1 MADTNYNV
9 KVTVDVHGKKVMD
22 ELAKSGGKGS
32 GTPAQPGT
40 PGAPGSKAPKVE
52 TFDSIF
58 KNLKKSMNSI
68 TFGSIWKSMNKSIL
82 GGVKPPLPAGGVG
95 AGAGAGAGAA
105 AGGIGE
111 IGGLFTSL
119 IAAITPLTLVIGAA
133 VGLLILA
140 LGNSKVIQTVMG
152 TVGKLLGF
160 LVDIILL
167 PLMPFF
173 MMLVR
178 FIYQM
183 IIAFRKFT
191 KALSVD
197 GIIGFIVGLA
207 EGVGGFLWTI
217 VKWAFGAGEY
227 LVNTFIPIGMNII
240 KGVGGWIWSVLQWIF
255 DLGVYIVHS
264 AIDIGLNIGSTILGF
279 LFGAADLAILLW
291 KWMFGLGAI
300 INTALSLDFVAN
312 LIGASWDIIK
322 NLISSGASFVGGV
335 VDFIS
340 GAKASGGPVSGG
352 SSYLVGERGPE
363 RFTPSSSGT
372 ITPNS
377 ALSGG
382 NTYTFNNYG
391 QTKSEYELFQK
402 FMELMR
408 QRGRGLTL

>member
-1 MADTNYNV
+1 
-9 KVTVDVHGKKVMD
+9 
-22 ELAKSGGKGS
+22 
-32 GTPAQPGT
+32 
-40 PGAPGSKAPKVE
+40 
-52 TFDSIF
+52 
-58 KNLKKSMNSI
+58 MNSI

-119 IAAITPLTLVIGAA
+119 IAAITPLTLVIGVAA
-133 VGLLILA
+133 GLLLMA

-217 VKWAFGAGEY
+217 VKWAFGLGVD
-227 LVNTFIPIGMNII
+227 LVNSLISISMEIL
-240 KGVGGWIWSVLQWIF
+240 KGIGGWIWSILQWIF
-255 DLGVYIVHS
+255 NLGVDIINSAIEIGIAILEGIGGFLFTVASWVFDEGAKIINS
-264 AIDIGLNIGSTILGF
+264 AIDIGLNIGSAILG
-279 LFGAADLAILLW
+279 LLSGVADLAIALL
-291 KWMFGLGAI
+291 KWMFGIGAT

-312 LIGASWDIIK
+312 LIGAGWDIIK

-335 VDFIS
+335 IDFIS

-363 RFTPSSSGT
+363 RFTPSSSGN

-377 ALSGG
+377 TLGGG
-382 NTYTFNNYG
+382 NTYTFINYG